1 MTCTN
6 CPGTSSEDIQNFEK
20 NSMLLSQKLLASE
33 TWRSAEFYKN
43 QLFPV
48 LTAEEIQEKDEM
60 KARLFKESFQHMR
73 KSHRPDLLD

>member
-1 MTCTN
+1 MACTN

-60 KARLFKESFQHMR
+60 KARLFKESFHHMR